1 MAEYDEVEF
10 TKLDAPLQNELR
22 KELGDELRNLF
33 PHGHSKFIEFT
44 LKELDLH
51 SRKNYDYSFGGDPLG
66 NFKRVSAI
74 KKLYPNVDWSSP
86 VGVAIGYLLKQFD
99 VALWFLSSGHKA
111 IVEGPAER
119 WQDISVY
126 SKIISILIGE
136 STKQIMEDKEN
147 EKGNK
152 KI

>member
-33 PHGHSKFIEFT
+33 PHGHPKFIEFT

-66 NFKRVSAI
+66 NFKRVSQI
-74 KKLYPNVDWSSP
+74 LSLYSGLKLSDPDV
-86 VGVAIGYLLKQFD
+86 VAVIYMLKQLD
-99 VALWFLSSGHKA
+99 AALWLRSNGHKA
-111 IVEGPAER
+111 QIEGYAER

-126 SKIISILIGE
+126 SKIISILIWELQG
-136 STKQIMEDKEN
+136 
-147 EKGNK
+147 
-152 KI
+152 